1 MHIWIDD
8 KYSYTSFKKKIN
20 MTKLFFHH
28 VCQYGAVVKELLA
41 HVSAGF
47 DSRDTVFCIFVR
59 FLFFLFGLFLTLL
72 FLLAFFF
79 FILTAHLTSHPL
91 GSISGV
97 LFWKRDFK
105 SWKSS
110 WSAYWPSLRPEKNI
124 SCQDMSLLW
133 NSWIF
138 FFSMLV
144 DIMTNNTQYTSTEL
158 IYTQHPLVTHWRK
171 LNLPFVHCLNH
182 QYYYPRISTGFA
194 PKK

>member
-1 MHIWIDD
+1 MYIWIHD
-8 KYSYTSFKKKIN
+8 KYNYTSFKKQIN
-20 MTKLFFHH
+20 MTKLFF
-28 VCQYGAVVKELLA
+28 QSR
-41 HVSAGF
+41 VSVWCSGQGVACTLV
-47 DSRDTVFCIFVR
+47 SRVR
-59 FLFFLFGLFLTLL
+59 LPWHSFLYLCTFSFFLFGLFLTLL

-79 FILTAHLTSHPL
+79 FILTAHLASHPL

-138 FFSMLV
+138 FSMLV
-144 DIMTNNTQYTSTEL
+144 DVMTNNTQYTSTEV
-158 IYTQHPLVTHWRK
+158 IYTQHPLVTHRRK
-171 LNLPFVHCLNH
+171 LNLPFVHRLNH
-182 QYYYPRISTGFA
+182 QYYYPRIPTGFA
-194 PKK
+194 PQN

>member
-1 MHIWIDD
+1 MYIWIHD
-8 KYSYTSFKKKIN
+8 KYSYTSFKKQIN
-20 MTKLFFHH
+20 MTKLFFSS
-28 VCQYGAVVKELLA
+28 C
-41 HVSAGF
+41 VSVWCSGQGVAWTRV
-47 DSRDTVFCIFVR
+47 SRVR
-59 FLFFLFGLFLTLL
+59 LPRHCFLYLCTFSFFLFGLFLTLL

-79 FILTAHLTSHPL
+79 FILTAHLASHPL

-138 FFSMLV
+138 FSMLV
-144 DIMTNNTQYTSTEL
+144 DVMTNNTQYTSTEV
-158 IYTQHPLVTHWRK
+158 IYTQHPLVTHRRK
-171 LNLPFVHCLNH
+171 LNLPFVHRLNH
-182 QYYYPRISTGFA
+182 QYYYPKISTGFA

>member
-1 MHIWIDD
+1 MWCSGQGVACTLVSRVRLPWH
-8 KYSYTSFKKKIN
+8 SFLYLC
-20 MTKLFFHH
+20 TF
-28 VCQYGAVVKELLA
+28 
-41 HVSAGF
+41 S
-47 DSRDTVFCIFVR
+47 
-59 FLFFLFGLFLTLL
+59 FFLFGLFLTLL

-79 FILTAHLTSHPL
+79 FILTAHLASHPL

-138 FFSMLV
+138 FFNVSWRHDKQHTVHLNWSYLYPTPASDPPAKV
-144 DIMTNNTQYTSTEL
+144 KLAFCTS
-158 IYTQHPLVTHWRK
+158 
-171 LNLPFVHCLNH
+171 
-182 QYYYPRISTGFA
+182 S
-194 PKK
+194 

>member
-1 MHIWIDD
+1 MHYWIHD
-8 KYSYTSFKKKIN
+8 KYSYTSFKKQIN
-20 MTKLFFHH
+20 MTKLFFSSC
-28 VCQYGAVVKELLA
+28 VSVWCSGQVVA
-41 HVSAGF
+41 CTRVSW
-47 DSRDTVFCIFVR
+47 VR
-59 FLFFLFGLFLTLL
+59 LPRHCFLYLCTFSFFLFGLFLPLL

-79 FILTAHLTSHPL
+79 FILTAHLASHPL

-97 LFWKRDFK
+97 LIWKRDFK

-138 FFSMLV
+138 FFNVSWHHDKQHTVHLNW
-144 DIMTNNTQYTSTEL
+144 TNLYPTPASD
-158 IYTQHPLVTHWRK
+158 PLAKVK
-171 LNLPFVHCLNH
+171 LAFVHRLNH
-182 QYYYPRISTGFA
+182 QYYYPRISTGSA

>member
-1 MHIWIDD
+1 MHIWIHD

-20 MTKLFFHH
+20 MTKLFFSSC
-28 VCQYGAVVKELLA
+28 VSVWCSGQGVACT
-41 HVSAGF
+41 HVS
-47 DSRDTVFCIFVR
+47 RVR
-59 FLFFLFGLFLTLL
+59 LPRHCFLYLCTFSFFLFGLFLTLL

-79 FILTAHLTSHPL
+79 FILTAHLASHPL

-138 FFSMLV
+138 FNVSWHH
-144 DIMTNNTQYTSTEL
+144 DKHTQYTTNCTNL
-158 IYTQHPLVTHWRK
+158 HPTPNSDPLAKIK
-171 LNLPFVHCLNH
+171 LAFPFWT
-182 QYYYPRISTGFA
+182 SS
-194 PKK
+194 